1 MPSQVRARAALTLS
15 PLSVNSLHAV
25 RVVCSH
31 DKHTTTLA
39 SLAGMLRV
47 MRRIAHP
54 SHAHRALQCVHAC
67 ITFCLTCE
75 CTAIRLPLSF
85 NRAQPLCDTSHT
97 VIQYR
102 KPASHCMH
110 AECSH
115 ACILHGHSSQL
126 TVASQ
131 VTANCSHKPI
141 KPSISNP
148 IVSVDSRQSPPTA
161 HTNPSN
167 HPSLTPSSQ
176 LTVASHRQLLT
187 QTHQTIHL

>member
-1 MPSQVRARAALTLS
+1 MVNRWTVFAAVTVVAAAVLMEKLSRMPSQVRARAALTLS

-110 AECSH
+110 AEMH
-115 ACILHGHSSQL
+115 AARTL
-126 TVASQ
+126 
-131 VTANCSHKPI
+131 
-141 KPSISNP
+141 
-148 IVSVDSRQSPPTA
+148 VSVDSRQSPPTA

-167 HPSLTPSSQ
+167 HPSLTPS
-176 LTVASHRQLLT
+176 T
-187 QTHQTIHL
+187 QETDLS